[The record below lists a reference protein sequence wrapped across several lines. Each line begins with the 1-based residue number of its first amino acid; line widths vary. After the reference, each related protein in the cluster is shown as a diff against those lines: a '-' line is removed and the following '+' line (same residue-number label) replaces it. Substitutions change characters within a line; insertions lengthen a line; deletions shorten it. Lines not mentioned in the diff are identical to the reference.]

1 MDPDEL
7 QLPAYGR
14 LNHCIDGSFPLQV
27 KDGHLIV
34 NGETR
39 VEPYINE
46 APRYRLPKLTIPPEN
61 VFVCGDNRNNSY
73 DSHVW
78 GPLPVKNI
86 VGRAAAKYWPLNKI
100 GLLPDWS
107 HVETKVAPP
116 LRDNKMVLSWQKGK
130 GLSTF
135 LDSS

>member
-1 MDPDEL
+1 M
-7 QLPAYGR
+7 
-14 LNHCIDGSFPLQV
+14 QV
-27 KDGHLIV
+27 KSGQLFV
-34 NGETR
+34 NGEAR
-39 VEPYINE
+39 IEPYINE
-46 APRYRLPKLTIPPEN
+46 PPRYQLPKLVIPPDN

-86 VGRAAAKYWPLNKI
+86 VGRAALKYWPINKI

-107 HVETKVAPP
+107 NVQSKPAPP
-116 LRDNKMVLSWQKGK
+116 LRDNQMVLSWQKGR

-135 LDSS
+135 LSSH

>member
-1 MDPDEL
+1 MHS
-7 QLPAYGR
+7 A
-14 LNHCIDGSFPLQV
+14 LQV
-27 KDGHLIV
+27 KDGQLIV

-46 APRYRLPKLTIPPEN
+46 APRYRLPKLTIPPDH

-107 HVETKVAPP
+107 HVETKVAPSI
-116 LRDNKMVLSWQKGK
+116 KASQMTLSWQRGT
-130 GLSTF
+130 GLSAVLSNTEDQ
-135 LDSS
+135 LG